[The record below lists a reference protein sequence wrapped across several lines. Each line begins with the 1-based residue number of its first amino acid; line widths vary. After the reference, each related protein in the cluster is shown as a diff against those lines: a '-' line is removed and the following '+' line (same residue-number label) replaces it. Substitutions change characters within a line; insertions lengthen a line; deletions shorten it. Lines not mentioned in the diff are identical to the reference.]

1 MKELDARLPVVKI
14 FGKILE
20 TLNKN
25 GEDFW
30 VVEVYLT
37 DKELDTYKII
47 WELPAGVYIT
57 DEPVMLDI
65 QKEFLTNKDTFE
77 RVEKEVPYT
86 YEDFT

>member
-47 WELPAGVYIT
+47 WEVRQI
-57 DEPVMLDI
+57 
-65 QKEFLTNKDTFE
+65 FNK
-77 RVEKEVPYT
+77 YLI
-86 YEDFT
+86 